1 MAKDDGYSSYDCD
14 RDPAHDNDQAYLKD
28 TAPQASEW
36 HKIQRLRADGTPI
49 ERWLCAACYKE
60 YRALAERQ
68 DAEFN
73 AFMASA
79 TPKEA

>member
-36 HKIQRLRADGTPI
+36 HKI

>member
-1 MAKDDGYSSYDCD
+1 VAQ
-14 RDPAHDNDQAYLKD
+14 DPA
-28 TAPQASEW
+28 
-36 HKIQRLRADGTPI
+36 RADGTPI

>member
-1 MAKDDGYSSYDCD
+1 MAKDDGYSAFGCD
-14 RDPAHDNDQAYLKD
+14 REPAHEGDRAYLKD
-28 TAPQASEW
+28 NSPQASEG
-36 HKIQRLRADGTPI
+36 HKVQRVRADGTVI

-60 YRALAERQ
+60 HRALAERQ

-79 TPKEA
+79 APKEA